1 MQVRDGSVIA
11 SDQGVISRHRVS
23 CGEQRATGRVV
34 FHGKVF
40 VISRRKVSYYN
51 YMMLCTYC

>member
-11 SDQGVISRHRVS
+11 GEQGAMSRHRVS
-23 CGEQRATGRVV
+23 RGEQRATGRVV

-51 YMMLCTYC
+51 YMMLCMYC